1 MEIELPKKFRLARL
15 ASYHSTY
22 KQRIGAVIYKGSRV
36 ISFGFNKINKSHPKY
51 ASKYSTIHAEINA
64 LLKAQTDLVG
74 CSLYT
79 YREHNKY
86 QTPLLSKPCSNCFSA
101 ILEAGISKIYYTT
114 GEYPYYEYIKLKE
127 VL

>member
-1 MEIELPKKFRLARL
+1 MIPVSIIALKQLEQGLA
-15 ASYHSTY
+15 
-22 KQRIGAVIYKGSRV
+22 
-36 ISFGFNKINKSHPKY
+36 FNGVFN
-51 ASKYSTIHAEINA
+51 
-64 LLKAQTDLVG
+64 LL